1 MATYNS
7 QRTMRGT
14 AIGTILTWTGDTSA
28 IPAGWIRCQ
37 GQELE
42 VTDYPLLYEVIGTKY
57 GGVTNQ
63 TFVLPAPQG
72 RTVADFHSTMVNNFT
87 IPTEFANLI
96 GLNGSNSTNTVR
108 TTDIDLYAEFNR
120 KVNNFLGFV
129 NEVSLNDPNYFDTIT
144 TVGRALSDAHLA
156 SHSHPKTQGDNAAF
170 DVAGTPTSWMESCEQ
185 GGDQCAEDSPKV
197 HVSEQNNPADE
208 RQRLAYFDGT
218 RNNGENVGRPGGS
231 VSSPGGW
238 AARYTPGNAADQNG
252 NLYYNYV
259 DENEMDTY
267 SSIQNPWSYAAVAT
281 NSAQVNWV
289 SNSGNNFLVGH
300 THPPMFYSLNKGTMN
315 VPATILT
322 ENISMGDLAPIN
334 EQNEGIGDVEFDMRS
349 GTLTIQYLI
358 RAY

>member
-14 AIGTILTWTGDTSA
+14 AIGTIIPWTGDTSD
-28 IPAGWIRCQ
+28 IPAGWIRCI

-42 VTDYPLLYEVIGTKY
+42 VSDYPLLYEVIGTKY

-72 RTVADFHSTMVNNFT
+72 RNIADFHSTMVNNFT
-87 IPTEFANLI
+87 IPPEFAALI
-96 GLNGSNSTNTVR
+96 GLDGSNSTNTVR

-120 KVNNFLGFV
+120 KVNNLLGFV
-129 NEVSLNDPNYFDTIT
+129 NEVSLNEPNYFDTIT
-144 TVGRALSDAHLA
+144 TVGRVLSDGHLA
-156 SHSHPKTQGDNAAF
+156 THSHPKTFGDNAAY
-170 DVAGTPTSWMESCEQ
+170 DVAGTPTSWAEACEQ
-185 GGDQCAEDSPKV
+185 GGDQCDSERIV

-208 RQRLAYFDGT
+208 RQRLAFFDGS

-231 VSSPGGW
+231 VSIPRGW
-238 AARYTPGNAADQNG
+238 AARYNPGNAADQTG
-252 NLYYNYV
+252 NLFYNYV
-259 DENEMDTY
+259 DENTMDTY
-267 SSIQNPWSYAAVAT
+267 SSIEDNWSYAAVAT
-281 NSAQVNWV
+281 NSSQVNWV
-289 SNSGNNFLVGH
+289 QNDNNFLVGH

-322 ENISMGDLAPIN
+322 ENVSMGDMAPIN